1 MNKLI
6 KVLIGVLTLLVGNA
20 SAQSSATSPGTGHWV
35 VIDSG
40 YQVATTTVGQTVA
53 PLHFYN
59 TSTSEKI
66 TGMQFR
72 VFYDKTAFTAV
83 VPTLKISTTD
93 QYLQYVDSN
102 AQGFLTV
109 TLAYTGTNSTFN
121 YSNGATFDLTF
132 THAAESVWNNLDS
145 IKTLKVAGVKSF
157 SNRAA
162 TNWGNDTTL
171 VVYSY
176 GGRFN
181 QKVLR
186 FATKFKNVTGSDA
199 KNLTVSLEKR
209 ARGSS
214 TWTQVAAQ
222 KTNSAGVTVFR
233 KFIDTTY
240 WDVRIVVKGDTM
252 TPGNVFSTADAQK
265 INQSI
270 LGQYTPTG
278 FDYYTMDV
286 NGTTG
291 DISIADVYSVY
302 GRLAGRFTAWPNS
315 KKDVMFFTVAEY
327 NAING
332 ATSNPTST
340 YSTVNNFTYSVDGKD
355 SITYYVAVKGDANST
370 GFKMARLTPIT
381 IINQANAK
389 RYIID
394 ETVSYDFPAETVEV
408 NMPKV
413 SVEEGNLVT
422 VPVKVL
428 TNGKNLGA
436 LQLDLKYDTAY
447 LEFKNIENSEKMM
460 KWTTYMNP
468 SNGLVS
474 WGGADLTN
482 ENMLNDGEQAFKV
495 QFIAKKPQDSW
506 ATAALWTGA
515 KYVGDKDSKDMN
527 ITPAMGIIEV
537 RRINKGTVSLND
549 LNSIIIFPNPTDGD
563 IQVQFKIKEDSNVDM
578 AISDEVGRRIETILR
593 QRMPAGKYKYSA
605 NLDRLSDGV
614 YILSVTTETE
624 VLHSKIIVQK

>member
-1 MNKLI
+1 MKKLI
-6 KVLIGVLTLLVGNA
+6 LFVVGVFTLTTSLL
-20 SAQSSATSPGTGHWV
+20 AQSASTSPGTGHWV

-72 VFYDKTAFTAV
+72 VFYDNTAFTAV
-83 VPTLKISTTD
+83 VPSLKISTSD

-109 TLAYTGTNSTFN
+109 TLAYTGTSASFN

-132 THAAESVWNNLDS
+132 THAGSAVWNNLDS
-145 IKTLKVAGVKSF
+145 IKTMKVAGVKSF
-157 SNRAA
+157 ANKAA

-186 FATKFKNVTGSDA
+186 FAAKFKNVTGSDA
-199 KNLTVSLEKR
+199 KNLWVSLEKKSPT
-209 ARGSS
+209 GS
-214 TWTQVAAQ
+214 WTQVEAKA
-222 KTNSAGVTVFR
+222 TNSLGHVVFK

-240 WDVRIVVKGDTM
+240 WDVRMVVKGDTM

-265 INQSI
+265 INQAI
-270 LGQYTPTG
+270 LAQYTPSG

-286 NGTTG
+286 NNTDGSIT
-291 DISIADVYSVY
+291 IADVYSVY
-302 GRLAGRFTAWPNS
+302 GRLAGRFSSWPNA
-315 KKDVMFFTVAEY
+315 KKDVMFFTVAQY

-332 ATSNPTST
+332 AAANLTST
-340 YSTVNNFTYSVDGKD
+340 YATVNNFNYSIDGKD

-370 GFKMARLTPIT
+370 GFKMARLTPIK
-381 IINQANAK
+381 IVNQANAK
-389 RYIID
+389 KYIID
-394 ETVSYDFPAETVEV
+394 KTVSYDDPTLDVVEI

-413 SVEEGNLVT
+413 TVDAGNLVN

-428 TNGKNLGA
+428 TNGKSLGA
-436 LQLDLKYDTAY
+436 LQVDLKYDTAY
-447 LEFKNIENSEKMM
+447 LEFKNVEVTEKMM
-460 KWTTYMNP
+460 KWTSYLNP

-482 ENMLNDGEQAFKV
+482 SNMLVNGELAFTL
-495 QFIAKKPQDSW
+495 QFVAKKPQDSW
-506 ATAALWTGA
+506 ATAAIWTSE
-515 KYVGDKDSKDMN
+515 KYVGDAKAKDMV
-527 ITPAMGIIEV
+527 ITPTMGIVEV
-537 RRINKGTVSLND
+537 RRRGVVAMKDISSL
-549 LNSIIIFPNPTDGD
+549 LAFPNPATDYVE
-563 IQVQFKIKEDSNVDM
+563 IHFKVEEESNVNL
-578 AISDEVGRRIETILR
+578 SLYNEVGQLIQTILNTK
-593 QRMPAGKYKYSA
+593 MPKGSYQYTT
-605 NLDRLSDGV
+605 NLERLPNGT
-614 YILSVTTETE
+614 YILTLKTNKD
-624 VLHSKIIVQK
+624 LLDSKLLII

>member
-1 MNKLI
+1 MKKLI
-6 KVLIGVLTLLVGNA
+6 LFVAGVLYLTTSLF
-20 SAQSSATSPGTGHWV
+20 AQSANTSPGTGHWV

-83 VPTLKISTTD
+83 VPSLKISTSD

-102 AQGFLTV
+102 LQGFLTV
-109 TLAYTGTNSTFN
+109 TLAYTGSSSTFN

-132 THAAESVWNNLDS
+132 THAGESVFNNLDS

-181 QKVLR
+181 QKLLR
-186 FATKFKNVTGSDA
+186 FAAKFKNVTGSDA

-209 ARGSS
+209 AKGSS
-214 TWTQVAAQ
+214 TWSQVAAQ
-222 KTNSAGVTVFR
+222 KTNSVGVTVFK
-233 KFIDTTY
+233 KFLDTTY

-252 TPGNVFSTADAQK
+252 IPGNIFSTADAQK
-265 INQSI
+265 VNQSI
-270 LGQYTPTG
+270 LGQYTPVG

-286 NGTTG
+286 NGTAG
-291 DISIADVYSVY
+291 DISIADVYAVY
-302 GRLAGRFTAWPNS
+302 GRLAGRFTSWPAG

-332 ATSNPTST
+332 ATSNLTST
-340 YSTVNNFTYSVDGKD
+340 YSTVNNFTYSVDGND

-370 GFKMARLTPIT
+370 GFKMARLTPIK
-381 IINQANAK
+381 IINQNNAK
-389 RYIID
+389 NYIID
-394 ETVSYDFPAETVEV
+394 KTVNYDDPTLETIEI

-413 SVEEGNLVT
+413 KVEDGNLVN

-428 TNGKNLGA
+428 TNGRDLGA

-447 LEFKNIENSEKMM
+447 LQFKQVEVTEKIM
-460 KWTTYMNP
+460 KWTSYTNP
-468 SNGLVS
+468 SNGIVS

-482 ENMLNDGEQAFKV
+482 ANLLKDGEAVFTL

-506 ATAALWTGA
+506 ATAAIWTSE
-515 KYVGDKDSKDMN
+515 KYVGDKNARDMN
-527 ITPAMGIIEV
+527 ITPTMGIIEV
-537 RRINKGTVSLND
+537 RRKGTVNLNQVESL
-549 LNSIIIFPNPTDGD
+549 IAFPNPTEGA
-563 IQVQFKIKEDSNVDM
+563 IQVQFKIAEE
-578 AISDEVGRRIETILR
+578 SDVNLSLYNEVGQMVQNILDQHMPVGSYR
-593 QRMPAGKYKYSA
+593 YSVDLQRLP
-605 NLDRLSDGV
+605 DGV
-614 YILSVTTETE
+614 YILTLKTEKQI
-624 VLHSKIIVQK
+624 LDSKLLII

>member
-1 MNKLI
+1 MKKLI
-6 KVLIGVLTLLVGNA
+6 LLSLIALSMIKVN
-20 SAQSSATSPGTGHWV
+20 AQSAATSPGTGHWV

-72 VFYDKTAFTAV
+72 VFYDNTAFTAV
-83 VPTLKISTTD
+83 VPSLKISSTD

-109 TLAYTGTNSTFN
+109 TLAYTGSSATFN

-132 THAAESVWNNLDS
+132 THAGSAVWNNLDS

-157 SNRAA
+157 ANKAA

-186 FATKFKNVTGSDA
+186 FAAKFKNVTGSDA
-199 KNLTVSLEKR
+199 KNLWVSLEKKSPT
-209 ARGSS
+209 GS
-214 TWTQVAAQ
+214 WTQVEAKA
-222 KTNSAGVTVFR
+222 TNSVGHVVFR
-233 KFIDTTY
+233 KFLDTTY
-240 WDVRIVVKGDTM
+240 WDVRMVVKGDTM

-270 LGQYTPTG
+270 LAQYTPKG

-286 NGTTG
+286 NNTDGSIT
-291 DISIADVYSVY
+291 IADVYSVY
-302 GRLAGRFTAWPNS
+302 GRLAGRFSSWPNS

-332 ATSNPTST
+332 SATNLTST
-340 YSTVNNFTYSVDGKD
+340 YSTVNNFNYSIDGKD

-370 GFKMARLTPIT
+370 GFKMARLTPIKIT
-381 IINQANAK
+381 NPANAK

-394 ETVSYDFPAETVEV
+394 ETVAYDFPAETIEI

-413 SVEEGNLVT
+413 TVDEGNLVN

-428 TNGKNLGA
+428 TDGKQLGA
-436 LQLDLKYDTAY
+436 LQLDLRYDTAY
-447 LEFKNIENSEKMM
+447 LEFKKVENTEKMM
-460 KWTTYMNP
+460 KWTSYLNP
-468 SNGLVS
+468 SNGTVS
-474 WGGADLTN
+474 WGAADLTN
-482 ENMLNDGEQAFKV
+482 ENFLNDGEQVFTL

-515 KYVGDKDSKDMN
+515 KYVGDVKAKDMN
-527 ITPAMGIIEV
+527 ITPAMGIVEV
-537 RRINKGTVSLND
+537 RRINKGVVSLND
-549 LNSIIIFPNPTDGD
+549 LNSVIVFPNPTDGAVQ
-563 IQVQFKIKEDSNVDM
+563 IQFQIKQDADVDVS
-578 AISDEVGRRIETILR
+578 IFDEVGRRIQTILNEK
-593 QRMPAGKYKYSA
+593 MPAGKYKYSA

-614 YILSVTTETE
+614 YVLTVVTEHE
-624 VLHSKIIVQK
+624 VLHSKIVVNK